1 MLSDRGPA
9 QLRVSTSLSNTI
21 ASKTNSYPTIKRWMD
36 VAGAALL
43 CLFLL
48 PLMAGIAI
56 LIRLDGS
63 AVFFCQKR
71 LGRNGVEFSFWK
83 FRTMVPD
90 AERALADY
98 LALHPDAKLE
108 WDRTQKL
115 RHDPRVTRVGRLLRK
130 YSVDELPQLFNVL
143 TGDMSLIGPRPMFA
157 QQRDLYPGIL
167 YGNLRPGIT
176 GLWQV
181 TDRHASAFA
190 DRAHYDRVYAEKLSF
205 RLDAWIMLRTACV
218 VFGGTGC

>member
-1 MLSDRGPA
+1 MLSDQG
-9 QLRVSTSLSNTI
+9 RVPIEISNTLVG
-21 ASKTNSYPTIKRWMD
+21 AEQSKAKTYLTIKRAID
-36 VAGAALL
+36 VIGATSL

-48 PLMAGIAI
+48 PLMGII
-56 LIRLDGS
+56 SICIWRNGS

-71 LGRNGVEFSFWK
+71 LGRDGAEFRFWK

-98 LALHPDAKLE
+98 LALHPEAKLE

-115 RHDPRVTRVGRLLRK
+115 RDDPRVTRIGRILRK
-130 YSVDELPQLFNVL
+130 YSLDELPQLYNVL
-143 TGDMSLIGPRPMFA
+143 IGDMSLVGPRPMFP
-157 QQRDLYPGIL
+157 QQRDLYPGVL

-190 DRAHYDRVYAEKLSF
+190 DRARYDQLYAEKLSL
-205 RLDAWIMLRTACV
+205 RTDAWIMLCTIRV

>member
-1 MLSDRGPA
+1 MLSEQGEAPLQISSRLVD
-9 QLRVSTSLSNTI
+9 STPSKSSNYVLS
-21 ASKTNSYPTIKRWMD
+21 KRAID
-36 VAGAALL
+36 IIGAFAL

-48 PLMAGIAI
+48 PLMGLIA
-56 LIRLDGS
+56 LFIRLNGGS
-63 AVFFCQKR
+63 IFFCQKR
-71 LGRNGVEFSFWK
+71 LGRGGAEFRFWK

-90 AERALADY
+90 AESALADY
-98 LALHPDAKLE
+98 LTSHPEAKLE

-115 RHDPRVTRVGRLLRK
+115 RDDPRITRVGRILRK
-130 YSVDELPQLFNVL
+130 YSLDELPQLYNVL
-143 TGDMSLIGPRPMFA
+143 MGDMSLIGPRPMFP
-157 QQRDLYPGIL
+157 QQRDLYPGVL

-190 DRAHYDRVYAEKLSF
+190 DRARYDQLYAEKLSF
-205 RLDAWIMLRTACV
+205 RTDAWIMLCTIRV

>member
-1 MLSDRGPA
+1 MLSDQGRVPLQISNA
-9 QLRVSTSLSNTI
+9 LRQSGLPKATPYFL
-21 ASKTNSYPTIKRWMD
+21 AKRMID
-36 VAGAALL
+36 VLGAACL

-48 PLMAGIAI
+48 PLMGFIALFI
-56 LIRLDGS
+56 LLSGGS
-63 AVFFCQKR
+63 VFFSQKR
-71 LGRNGVEFSFWK
+71 LGRDGGEFRFWK

-90 AERALADY
+90 AERALAAY

-115 RHDPRVTRVGRLLRK
+115 RDDPRVTRIGRILRR
-130 YSVDELPQLFNVL
+130 YSLDELPQLYNVL
-143 TGDMSLIGPRPMFA
+143 VGDMSLIGPRPMFP
-157 QQRDLYPGIL
+157 QQRDLYPGVL

-190 DRAHYDRVYAEKLSF
+190 DRARYDQLYAEKLSF
-205 RLDAWIMLRTACV
+205 RTDAWIMMCTIRV
-218 VFGGTGC
+218 VFCGTGC